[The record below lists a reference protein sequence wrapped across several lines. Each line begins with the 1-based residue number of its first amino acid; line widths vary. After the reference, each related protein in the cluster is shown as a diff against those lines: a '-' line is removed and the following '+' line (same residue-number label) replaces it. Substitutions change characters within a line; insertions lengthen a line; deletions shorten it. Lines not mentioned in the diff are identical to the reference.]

1 MKAVAL
7 IFVSEYMICINGIFI
22 MYTSYYGINLSRNDY
37 HGNHFLALTYI
48 LRSKNSFISITFLIR
63 AFFSLIKHY
72 IDHDKKQDL

>member
-22 MYTSYYGINLSRNDY
+22 MCTSYYGINLSRN

-48 LRSKNSFISITFLIR
+48 LRSKNSFISITLRIR

>member
-22 MYTSYYGINLSRNDY
+22 MCTSYYGINLSR
-37 HGNHFLALTYI
+37 NHFLALTYI
-48 LRSKNSFISITFLIR
+48 LRSKNSFISITLLIR